1 MINDLNIIDG
11 VIVTSERIIKAGIG
25 IKDGKIVSIS
35 KEEDLFPARE
45 VLSVK
50 DCIIMPG
57 MIDSHVHIREPGF
70 NHREDFQTGTAAAAA
85 GGVTTIAEMPVSRPP
100 TSDIDTLLMRIKLAN
115 KKSYIDFSFYAG
127 AGTSNIEKI
136 EDLAKCG
143 VVGFKTF
150 LMPPPEGRE
159 QEFYGLCSSNWGSFR
174 KILGVI
180 KKTGLFLAIHAEDN
194 EIIDKETKRIK
205 NFGGEDLEA
214 FSHSRPPISE
224 IQAIRNVIESQKL
237 VNTKISICHVS
248 TPESIEIIKK
258 AKEKGLDIHAET
270 CPQYLFLNEEKARK
284 FGSFARV
291 KPPIRKE
298 SLRKKLWSQFRNGL
312 VDIISSDHAPYLPS
326 EKEKSGN
333 NIWLAPDGIPGLELS
348 LPLLL
353 NKVSDNEITYHDIV
367 KYFSENPAKLLGLY
381 PVKGSLEIGTDADL
395 AIIKP
400 DVKSK
405 ISLNDLWS
413 KSKESAKVYENWALS
428 HKIIYTICRGKI
440 VFDKG
445 KIIGQ
450 PGYGNYISPLKDVKA

>member
-11 VIVTSERIIKAGIG
+11 SIVTSERIIKSGIG

-35 KEEDLFPARE
+35 KTEDLSPAKK

-50 DCIIMPG
+50 NCIIMPG

-70 NHREDFQTGTAAAAA
+70 DRREDFKSGTAAAAA
-85 GGVTTIAEMPVSRPP
+85 GGITTIAEMPVSKPP
-100 TSDIDTLLMRIKLAN
+100 TSDIDTLLTRIKLAN

-159 QEFYGLCSSNWGSFR
+159 QEFYGLCTSDWESFR

-194 EIIDKETKRIK
+194 EIIDRETKRIK
-205 NFGGEDLEA
+205 SFGGNNLKA
-214 FSHSRPPISE
+214 FSQSRPPISE
-224 IQAIRNVIESQKL
+224 IQAIKNVIDSQKI
-237 VNTKISICHVS
+237 VNSKISICHVS
-248 TPESIEIIKK
+248 TPEAIEIINK
-258 AKEKGLDIHAET
+258 AKGKGLDIHAET
-270 CPQYLFLNEEKARK
+270 CPQYLFLSEEKVSK
-284 FGSFARV
+284 FGVFARV

-298 SLRKKLWSQFRNGL
+298 SLRKKLWWQFSNGL
-312 VDIISSDHAPYLPS
+312 LDTLSSDHAPYLPS
-326 EKEKSGN
+326 EKEKNGN
-333 NIWLAPDGIPGLELS
+333 DIWSAPDGIPGLELS

-353 NKVSDNEITYHDIV
+353 NKVSGKEITYYDVV
-367 KYFSENPAKLLGLY
+367 KYFSENPAKLLGFY
-381 PVKGSLEIGTDADL
+381 PNKGSLEIGTDADL
-395 AIIKP
+395 TIVKP
-400 DVKSK
+400 DTKSK
-405 ISLNDLWS
+405 ISMNDLWS
-413 KSKESAKVYENWALS
+413 KSKKSAKVYDGWNLS
-428 HKIIYTICRGKI
+428 HEILHTICRGKI
-440 VFDKG
+440 VFSEG

-450 PGYGNYISPLKDVKA
+450 PGNGNYISPLKNINL

>member
-1 MINDLNIIDG
+1 MINDLNVIDG
-11 VIVTSERIIKAGIG
+11 VIVTSKRIIKAGIG

-35 KEEDLFPARE
+35 KKEDLFSAKK
-45 VLSVK
+45 VLRVK

-57 MIDSHVHIREPGF
+57 MIDSHVHIRGPSF
-70 NHREDFQTGTAAAAA
+70 SHREDFQTGTVAAAA
-85 GGVTTIAEMPVSRPP
+85 GGITTIAEMPVSSLP
-100 TSDIDTLLMRIKLAN
+100 TSDIDTLLKRIKVASDN
-115 KKSYIDFSFYAG
+115 SYVDFSFYAG
-127 AGTSNIEKI
+127 AGTSNIKKI
-136 EDLAKCG
+136 EGLARGG

-159 QEFYGLCSSNWGSFR
+159 QEFYGLCTSDWESFR
-174 KILGVI
+174 EILRLI

-194 EIIDKETKRIK
+194 EIIGRETKRIK
-205 NFGGEDLEA
+205 SLGGKNLKA

-224 IQAIRNVIESQKL
+224 IQAIKNVIESQKL

-248 TPESIEIIKK
+248 TPEGIEIINK

-270 CPQYLFLNEEKARK
+270 CPQYLFLNEEKASK

-326 EKEKSGN
+326 EKEKSGD

-353 NKVSDNEITYHDIV
+353 NKVSDNEINYYDIV

-381 PVKGSLEIGTDADL
+381 PAKGSLEIGTDADL
-395 AIIKP
+395 VIIKP

-405 ISLNDLWS
+405 ISLNDLCS
-413 KSKESAKVYENWALS
+413 KSKESAKVYENWNLS
-428 HKIIYTICRGKI
+428 HKIIFTICRGKI
-440 VFDKG
+440 VFKEG

-450 PGYGNYISPLKDVKA
+450 PGYGNYISPLKGVKV

>member
-11 VIVTSERIIKAGIG
+11 AIVTSKRIIKLGIG

-35 KEEDLFPARE
+35 KEEDLLPAKE

-50 DCIIMPG
+50 NCIIMPG
-57 MIDSHVHIREPGF
+57 MIDSHVHIREPNF
-70 NHREDFQTGTAAAAA
+70 SYREDFKTGTAAAAA
-85 GGVTTIAEMPVSRPP
+85 GGIATIAEMPVSSPP
-100 TSDIDTLLMRIKLAN
+100 TSDIDTLLTRIKVASE
-115 KKSYIDFSFYAG
+115 KSYIDFAFYGG

-136 EDLAKCG
+136 EGLARHG

-159 QEFYGLCSSNWGSFR
+159 QEFYGLCSSDWKSFR

-205 NFGGEDLEA
+205 IFGGEGLEA
-214 FSHSRPPISE
+214 FSRSRPPISE
-224 IQAIRNVIESQKL
+224 IQAIKNIIKSQKL
-237 VNTKISICHVS
+237 VNAKISICHVS
-248 TPESIEIIKK
+248 TPESIEIINKE
-258 AKEKGLDIHAET
+258 KEKGLDIHAET
-270 CPQYLFLNEEKARK
+270 CPQYLFLSEEKVSK
-284 FGSFARV
+284 FGAFARV

-353 NKVSDNEITYHDIV
+353 NKVSDNEITYQDIV

-381 PVKGSLEIGTDADL
+381 PIKGSLEIGTDADL
-395 AIIKP
+395 VIIKP
-400 DVKSK
+400 NVKSK
-405 ISLNDLWS
+405 ILLNDLWS
-413 KSKESAKVYENWALS
+413 KSKESAKVYENWNLS
-428 HKIIYTICRGKI
+428 HKIISTICRGKI
-440 VFDKG
+440 VFKEG

-450 PGYGNYISPLKDVKA
+450 PGYGNYVSPLKM